1 MSKLFEIYKKLKQND
16 NETLYLFKSG
26 IFYIFLDNDA
36 KIINKTFGLKLT
48 NLNDK
53 IVKCGFPSNSLQKY
67 IGLLGSTNYKIKII
81 DNSSNTSFK
90 VKDFTMNNNNIDLLK
105 TISNVNEEN
114 LSVKDAYEFITNIK
128 HSAIEV
134 LKGVNENE

>member
-1 MSKLFEIYKKLKQND
+1 MSKLFEIYKNLKQND

-67 IGLLGSTNYKIKII
+67 IGLLSSTNYKIKII
-81 DNSSNTSFK
+81 DNSTNTSFK
-90 VKDFTMNNNNIDLLK
+90 LKDFIISADNLELLK
-105 TISNVNEEN
+105 TISNVNEDN
-114 LSVKDAYEFITNIK
+114 LSIKDAFEFISNIK
-128 HSAIEV
+128 NNAIKI
-134 LKGVNENE
+134 LKGVNVDE

>member
-1 MSKLFEIYKKLKQND
+1 MSKLFEIYKNLKQND

-67 IGLLGSTNYKIKII
+67 IGLLSSTNYKIKIV
-81 DNSSNTSFK
+81 DNSNTIAYTVSDYNLNK
-90 VKDFTMNNNNIDLLK
+90 EIKKLLQ
-105 TISNVNEEN
+105 TISNIDTET
-114 LSVKDAYEFITNIK
+114 LSIPEAYSLLNDFKDIAQKII
-128 HSAIEV
+128 
-134 LKGVNENE
+134 LKVV

>member
-1 MSKLFEIYKKLKQND
+1 MSKLFEIYKNLKQND

-90 VKDFTMNNNNIDLLK
+90 LKDFTMNNNNIDLLK

>member
-1 MSKLFEIYKKLKQND
+1 MSKLFEIYKNLKQND

-36 KIINKTFGLKLT
+36 KIINKAFGLKLT

-67 IGLLGSTNYKIKII
+67 IGILSSTNYKIKII
-81 DNSSNTSFK
+81 DNSNTISYTVSDYNLNTEIK
-90 VKDFTMNNNNIDLLK
+90 KLLQ
-105 TISNVNEEN
+105 TISNIDIET
-114 LSVKDAYEFITNIK
+114 LSIPEAYSLLNDFKDTAQKII
-128 HSAIEV
+128 
-134 LKGVNENE
+134 LKVV

>member
-1 MSKLFEIYKKLKQND
+1 MSKLFEIYKNLKQND
-16 NETLYLFKSG
+16 NKTLYLFKSG

-67 IGLLGSTNYKIKII
+67 IRLLGSTNYEIKII
-81 DNSSNTSFK
+81 DNSTNTSFK
-90 VKDFTMNNNNIDLLK
+90 LKDFIISADNLELLK
-105 TISNVNEEN
+105 TISNVNEDN
-114 LSVKDAYEFITNIK
+114 LSIKDAFEFISNIK
-128 HSAIEV
+128 NNAIKI
-134 LKGVNENE
+134 LKGVNVDE

>member
-36 KIINKTFGLKLT
+36 KIINKAFGLKLT

-53 IVKCGFPSNSLQKY
+53 TVKCGFPSNSLQKY
-67 IGLLGSTNYKIKII
+67 IRLLSSANYKIKII
-81 DNSSNTSFK
+81 DNSTNISFK
-90 VKDFTMNNNNIDLLK
+90 LKDFVISNDIFELLK
-105 TISNVNEEN
+105 TISNVNEDN
-114 LSVKDAYEFITNIK
+114 LSIKDAFEFISNIK
-128 HSAIEV
+128 NNAIKI

>member
-1 MSKLFEIYKKLKQND
+1 MSKLFEIYKNLKQND
-16 NETLYLFKSG
+16 NETLNLFKSG

-90 VKDFTMNNNNIDLLK
+90 LKDFTMNNNNIDLLK

>member
-36 KIINKTFGLKLT
+36 KIINKILGLKLT

-67 IGLLGSTNYKIKII
+67 IRLLSSANYKIKII
-81 DNSSNTSFK
+81 DNSTNTSFK
-90 VKDFTMNNNNIDLLK
+90 LKDFIISADNLELLK
-105 TISNVNEEN
+105 TISNVNEDN
-114 LSVKDAYEFITNIK
+114 LSIKDAFEFISNIK
-128 HSAIEV
+128 NNAIKI
-134 LKGVNENE
+134 LKGVNVDE

>member
-36 KIINKTFGLKLT
+36 KIINKAFGLKLT

-53 IVKCGFPSNSLQKY
+53 TVKCGFPSNSLQKY
-67 IGLLGSTNYKIKII
+67 IRLLSSANYKIKII
-81 DNSSNTSFK
+81 DNSNTISYTVSDYNLNMEIK
-90 VKDFTMNNNNIDLLK
+90 KLLQ
-105 TISNVNEEN
+105 TISNIDTET
-114 LSVKDAYEFITNIK
+114 LSIPEAYSLLNDFKDTAQKII
-128 HSAIEV
+128 
-134 LKGVNENE
+134 LKVV

>member
-36 KIINKTFGLKLT
+36 KIINKILGLKLT

-53 IVKCGFPSNSLQKY
+53 TVKCGFPSNSLQKY
-67 IGLLGSTNYKIKII
+67 IRLLSSANYKIKII
-81 DNSSNTSFK
+81 DNSTNTSFK
-90 VKDFTMNNNNIDLLK
+90 LKDFIISADNLELLK
-105 TISNVNEEN
+105 TISNVNEDN
-114 LSVKDAYEFITNIK
+114 LSIKDAFEFISNIK
-128 HSAIEV
+128 NNAIKI

>member
-1 MSKLFEIYKKLKQND
+1 MSKLFEIYKNLKQND

-67 IGLLGSTNYKIKII
+67 IGLLSSTNYKIKIV
-81 DNSSNTSFK
+81 DNSNTIAYTVS
-90 VKDFTMNNNNIDLLK
+90 DYNLNIEIKKLLQ
-105 TISNVNEEN
+105 TISNIDTET
-114 LSVKDAYEFITNIK
+114 LSIPEAYSLLNDFKDIAQKII
-128 HSAIEV
+128 
-134 LKGVNENE
+134 LKVV

>member
-1 MSKLFEIYKKLKQND
+1 MSKLFEIYKNLKQND

-67 IGLLGSTNYKIKII
+67 IGLLSSTNYKIKII
-81 DNSSNTSFK
+81 DNSTNTSFK
-90 VKDFTMNNNNIDLLK
+90 LKDFIISADNLELLK
-105 TISNVNEEN
+105 TISNVNEDN
-114 LSVKDAYEFITNIK
+114 LSIKDAFEFISNIK
-128 HSAIEV
+128 NNAIKI

>member
-36 KIINKTFGLKLT
+36 KIINKAFGLKLT

-53 IVKCGFPSNSLQKY
+53 TVKCGFPSNSLQKY
-67 IGLLGSTNYKIKII
+67 IRLLSSANYKIKII
-81 DNSSNTSFK
+81 DNSTNTSFK
-90 VKDFTMNNNNIDLLK
+90 LKDFIISADNLELLK
-105 TISNVNEEN
+105 TISNVNEDN
-114 LSVKDAYEFITNIK
+114 LSIKDAFEFISNIK
-128 HSAIEV
+128 NNAIKI

>member
-1 MSKLFEIYKKLKQND
+1 MSKLFEIYKNLKQND

-67 IGLLGSTNYKIKII
+67 IGLLSSTNYKIKII
-81 DNSSNTSFK
+81 DNSNTISYTVSDYNLNMEIK
-90 VKDFTMNNNNIDLLK
+90 KLLQ
-105 TISNVNEEN
+105 TISNIDTET
-114 LSVKDAYEFITNIK
+114 LSIPEAYSLLNDFKDTAQKII
-128 HSAIEV
+128 
-134 LKGVNENE
+134 LKVV

>member
-1 MSKLFEIYKKLKQND
+1 MSKLFEIYKNLKQND

-67 IGLLGSTNYKIKII
+67 IGLLSSTNYKIKII
-81 DNSSNTSFK
+81 DNSNTISYTVSDYNLNMEIK
-90 VKDFTMNNNNIDLLK
+90 KLLQ
-105 TISNVNEEN
+105 TISNIDTET
-114 LSVKDAYEFITNIK
+114 LSIPEAYSLLNDFKYTAQKII
-128 HSAIEV
+128 
-134 LKGVNENE
+134 LKVV

>member
-1 MSKLFEIYKKLKQND
+1 MSKLFEIYKNLKQND

-67 IGLLGSTNYKIKII
+67 IGLLSSTNYKIKIV
-81 DNSSNTSFK
+81 DNSNTIAYTVSDYNLNTEIK
-90 VKDFTMNNNNIDLLK
+90 KLLQ
-105 TISNVNEEN
+105 TISNIDTET
-114 LSVKDAYEFITNIK
+114 LSIPEAYSLLNDFKDIAQKII
-128 HSAIEV
+128 
-134 LKGVNENE
+134 LKVV